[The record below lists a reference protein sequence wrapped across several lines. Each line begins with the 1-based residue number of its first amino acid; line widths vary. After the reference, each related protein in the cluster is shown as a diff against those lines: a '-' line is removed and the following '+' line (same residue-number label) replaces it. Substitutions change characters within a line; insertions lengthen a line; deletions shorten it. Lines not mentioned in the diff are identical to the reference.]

1 MLMTNTFTSV
11 LVAATLFGVANGH
24 DNNNNILNH
33 VQSQRQL
40 QASGNVY
47 EETIS
52 IDDRHTNR
60 QLGEGETITDE
71 HYNNHHH
78 RQLASWE
85 IQFLGL
91 DADFS
96 IDSTHEVAAN
106 YTIGKSREYA
116 TNLYAKDCTS
126 AITGI
131 EITKVEYTESYDSN
145 NDLLMLKYDFN
156 KTEITSSNIWNA
168 TSSKIEACQVVQLI
182 ISSNG
187 WVISEDIRVLDI
199 DFDLTADFGNA
210 GSGGGGGITAFG
222 TVEGGDGGGGGGSA
236 SFSTEQINTTLTSFV
251 EACKCDEGTYTCNTD
266 ALVPSTELFV
276 CIKST
281 SSDVEINYL
290 DSMSLTQ
297 DTTTLEVIANG
308 IETFPELTTVEYN
321 STLNMVVV
329 STFVPSNVFTF
340 AAGESISI
348 GGDVE
353 MQFITSGG
361 GVRRRNLRHLSVTVE
376 SAVDVAEGDDAPPDE
391 PQVMGSNYQLEVAL
405 LQEQGM
411 SNGDDPSMHASSTE
425 DSNAM
430 MIAGSSFVGIG
441 CIALLLLVATRRRKK
456 GEE

>member
-1 MLMTNTFTSV
+1 M
-11 LVAATLFGVANGH
+11 
-24 DNNNNILNH
+24 
-33 VQSQRQL
+33 
-40 QASGNVY
+40 
-47 EETIS
+47 
-52 IDDRHTNR
+52 
-60 QLGEGETITDE
+60 
-71 HYNNHHH
+71 
-78 RQLASWE
+78 
-85 IQFLGL
+85 
-91 DADFS
+91 
-96 IDSTHEVAAN
+96 
-106 YTIGKSREYA
+106 
-116 TNLYAKDCTS
+116 
-126 AITGI
+126 
-131 EITKVEYTESYDSN
+131 
-145 NDLLMLKYDFN
+145 
-156 KTEITSSNIWNA
+156 
-168 TSSKIEACQVVQLI
+168 
-182 ISSNG
+182 
-187 WVISEDIRVLDI
+187 
-199 DFDLTADFGNA
+199 
-210 GSGGGGGITAFG
+210 
-222 TVEGGDGGGGGGSA
+222 
-236 SFSTEQINTTLTSFV
+236 
-251 EACKCDEGTYTCNTD
+251 
-266 ALVPSTELFV
+266 PSTELFV

-441 CIALLLLVATRRRKK
+441 CIALLLLVATRRQKK
-456 GEE
+456 GE